1 MQAILNCYNFRP
13 LIQNRKTYCMSKRIP
28 FLFFLLFF
36 SNMLF
41 AQQAGISG
49 LVADTSSHSKVKNA
63 VVLLLSANDSVIK
76 KFTRTDQDGRF
87 SLHDIAKGPYIL
99 MVMHPLFAEYV
110 ENIDADDKQMNTGTI
125 AVTPKSK
132 LLEAVII
139 KSGSPIRIKGD
150 TTVYTA
156 DSFRVSANANVEEL
170 LKKLPGIQVD
180 KNGQIKAM
188 GETVEKVLVD
198 GEEFF
203 GDDPGMA
210 VKNLRADAVKEVQ
223 VFDKK
228 SEQAE
233 FTGIDDGNT
242 QKTINLKLKENKK
255 TGYFGKI
262 SVSGG
267 LLKDIEDRYNNN
279 IMFSTFKGKRKLSA
293 FLLQG
298 NTGQDGL
305 SWQDNEKYGGESDN
319 YSMSMDEDGGMMF
332 AWRGGGTDDEPE
344 VNTENGFIRNIN
356 AGVQYSNKWNDRHS
370 FNFSPK
376 YNSQVYDNTKTNFTQ
391 TQVLDPLTDKLILLN
406 EDATQVS
413 AVNRNNTKLRAIYD
427 IKIDSMN
434 SLKLTANANFYHTES
449 NESRI
454 ASTKGDTG
462 ELKNTSTRNTQAEN
476 DKTALSANI
485 IFKHKFRKARR
496 TLSFTTDW
504 KMIATNG
511 NNYLKSTNQS
521 YVNGLPASS
530 QVLDQLRENDKETN
544 NLSAKLVYTEPL
556 GKKYSMELGY
566 EFTYNAGNN
575 NQVTYSYSPATGK
588 YDATVDS
595 LTNDFNQLITI
606 HKPSVKLNYNFKKVK
621 ANIGS
626 GFGLTHF
633 DLLDNS
639 IGKDYIRNFT
649 NFFPSASINY
659 TYKQNHNFRI
669 NYNGSTKQPSI
680 SQLQPLTNNTDYF
693 NQYIGNPDLKPSFNN
708 NINISHNTYNFLKD
722 RWTYQSINFNQT
734 SNAIT
739 NNRIINTD
747 SAKTITQ
754 PINTNGNFSFNVWAG
769 GGFRIKKIDTR
780 FNINPNVNYSRF
792 ADVIN
797 NKTSYAN
804 NLSTGIGLY
813 ISKSKDKK
821 YDISLSNDFNYNT
834 NKTSQANSTIKY
846 FTNTLS
852 ADVTIYFKKVW
863 SISTDYQYYARQKTP
878 QFSNSL
884 NNQLWNARF
893 QRTFRNNEFT
903 AFIRV
908 RDILNQNIGI
918 ERNFYSNT
926 LTEERNDR
934 LKRYWLVGFTWDFK
948 NKGSKTN

>member
-1 MQAILNCYNFRP
+1 MF
-13 LIQNRKTYCMSKRIP
+13 KRISVS
-28 FLFFLLFF
+28 FIFLLFSQF
-36 SNMLF
+36 LF
-41 AQQAGISG
+41 AQQIEISG
-49 LVADTSSHSKVKNA
+49 KIADTTSKSNVRNA
-63 VVLLLSANDSVIK
+63 IVMLLSAKDSVIK
-76 KFTRTDQDGRF
+76 KYTRTDTEGKF
-87 SLHDIAKGPYIL
+87 SLDNITKGSYVL
-99 MVMHPLFAEYV
+99 MVMHPLFADYV
-110 ENIDADDKQMNTGTI
+110 DNVDIDGANIMVGTI

-139 KSGSPIRIKGD
+139 KSGSPIKIKGD
-150 TTVYTA
+150 TTIYTA
-156 DSFRVSANANVEEL
+156 DSFKVSANANVEEL

-267 LLKDIEDRYNNN
+267 LLKDIDDRYNNN
-279 IMFSTFKGKRKLSA
+279 LMFSTFKGKRKLSA
-293 FLLQG
+293 FLLNG

-305 SWQDNEKYGGESDN
+305 SWQDNEKFGGESDN

-332 AWRGGGTDDEPE
+332 AWRGGGTDDEPD

-356 AGVQYSNKWNDRHS
+356 AGVQYSNKWNDKHS

-376 YNSQVYDNTKTNFTQ
+376 YNNQVYDNTKTIFTQ
-391 TQVLDPLTDKLILLN
+391 TQILDTLTNNLVELN
-406 EDATQVS
+406 ENANQIS
-413 AVNRNNTKLRAIYD
+413 AVNRYNTKLRATYD

-434 SLKLTANANFYHTES
+434 SLKITANANFYHTES
-449 NESRI
+449 NEAKNAI
-454 ASTKGDTG
+454 TTGNTGD
-462 ELKNTSTRNTQAEN
+462 LKNTSSRNTESVN

-496 TLSFTTDW
+496 TLSFTADW
-504 KMIATNG
+504 KSLATEG
-511 NNYLKSTNQS
+511 NSYLKSVNQS
-521 YVNGLPASS
+521 YINGLPVTG
-530 QVLDQLRENDKETN
+530 QNLNQLKDNNKQTQ
-544 NLSAKLVYTEPL
+544 NLSSKLVYTEPL
-556 GKKYSMELGY
+556 SKKYSLELGY
-566 EFTYNAGNN
+566 EFTYISGNN
-575 NQVTYSYSPATGK
+575 NQVTYSYSPVSGK
-588 YDATVDS
+588 YDAQVDS
-595 LTNDFNQLITI
+595 LTNDFDQLITI
-606 HKPSVKLNYNFKKVK
+606 HKPSVKLNYSNKKIKV
-621 ANIGS
+621 NIGS

-633 DLLDNS
+633 DMLDNT
-639 IGKDYIRNFT
+639 INQDYIRNFT
-649 NFFPSASINY
+649 NFFPSASANY
-659 TYKQNHNFRI
+659 TYKPNHNFRF

-680 SQLQPLTNNTDYF
+680 NQLQPLTNNTDYY
-693 NQYIGNPDLKPSFNN
+693 NQYIGNPDLKPSFTNN
-708 NINISHNTYNFLKD
+708 FNISHNSYNFIKD
-722 RWTYQSINFNQT
+722 RWMYQSINFNQS

-754 PINTNGNFSFNVWAG
+754 PINTNGNYSFNIWAG
-769 GGFRIKKIDTR
+769 GGFKIKKIDTR
-780 FNINPNVNYSRF
+780 FNLNPNINYSRF

-797 NKTSYAN
+797 NKTSYSKNMSAG
-804 NLSTGIGLY
+804 LGIN

-821 YDISLSNDFNYNT
+821 YDISLNNDFNYNT
-834 NKTSQANSTIKY
+834 NKTSQANATIKY
-846 FTNTLS
+846 YTNTLT
-852 ADVTIYFKKVW
+852 ADVTIYIHKVW
-863 SISTDYQYYARQKTP
+863 SINTDYQFYARQKTA
-878 QFSNSL
+878 QFSNNL
-884 NNQLWNARF
+884 NNQTWNARL
-893 QRTFRNNEFT
+893 QKTFRNNEFT
-903 AFIRV
+903 AFIKV

-926 LTEERNDR
+926 LSEERNDR

-948 NKGSKTN
+948 NKASKGK

>member
-1 MQAILNCYNFRP
+1 MF
-13 LIQNRKTYCMSKRIP
+13 KRISVS
-28 FLFFLLFF
+28 FILLLFSQF
-36 SNMLF
+36 LF
-41 AQQAGISG
+41 AQQIEISG
-49 LVADTSSHSKVKNA
+49 KIADTSSQTNVRNA
-63 VVLLLSANDSVIK
+63 VVMLLSVKDSIIK
-76 KFTRTDQDGRF
+76 KYTRTDAAGAF
-87 SLHDIAKGPYIL
+87 SLDNISKGSYVL
-99 MVMHPLFAEYV
+99 MVMHPLFADYV
-110 ENIDADDKQMNTGTI
+110 DNVDIDGANIMVGTI

-139 KSGSPIRIKGD
+139 KSGSPIKIKGD
-150 TTVYTA
+150 TTIYTA
-156 DSFRVSANANVEEL
+156 DSFKVSANANVEEL

-267 LLKDIEDRYNNN
+267 LLKDIDDRYNNN

-293 FLLQG
+293 FILNG

-305 SWQDNEKYGGESDN
+305 SWQDNEKFGGESDN

-356 AGVQYSNKWNDRHS
+356 AGVQYSNKWNDKHS

-376 YNSQVYDNTKTNFTQ
+376 YNNQVYDNTKTIFTQ
-391 TQVLDPLTDKLILLN
+391 TQILDTLTNNLVELN
-406 EDATQVS
+406 ENANQVS
-413 AVNRNNTKLRAIYD
+413 AVNRYNTKLRATYD

-449 NESRI
+449 NELKN
-454 ASTKGDTG
+454 AVTTGNAGD
-462 ELKNTSTRNTQAEN
+462 LKNTSSRNTESVN
-476 DKTALSANI
+476 DKTAISANI

-496 TLSFTTDW
+496 TLSLTADW
-504 KMIATNG
+504 KSLATEG
-511 NNYLKSTNQS
+511 NSYLKSVNQS
-521 YVNGLPASS
+521 YINGLPVTG
-530 QVLDQLRENDKETN
+530 QNLNQLKDNNKQTQ
-544 NLSAKLVYTEPL
+544 NLSSKIIYTEPL
-556 GKKYSMELGY
+556 GKKYSLELGY
-566 EFTYNAGNN
+566 EFTYISGNN
-575 NQVTYSYSPATGK
+575 NQVTYSYSPVSGK
-588 YDATVDS
+588 YDAQVDS
-595 LTNDFNQLITI
+595 LTNDFDQLITI
-606 HKPSVKLNYNFKKVK
+606 HKPSVKLNYSNKKIKV
-621 ANIGS
+621 NIGS

-633 DLLDNS
+633 DMLDNT
-639 IGKDYIRNFT
+639 INKDYIRNFT
-649 NFFPSASINY
+649 NFFPSASANY
-659 TYKQNHNFRI
+659 TYKPNHNFRF

-680 SQLQPLTNNTDYF
+680 NQLQPLTNNTDYY
-693 NQYIGNPDLKPSFNN
+693 NQYIGNPDLKPSFTNN
-708 NINISHNTYNFLKD
+708 FNISHNSYDFIKD
-722 RWTYQSINFNQT
+722 RWMYQSINFNQST
-734 SNAIT
+734 NAIT

-754 PINTNGNFSFNVWAG
+754 PINTNGNYSFNIWAG
-769 GGFRIKKIDTR
+769 GGFKIKKIDTR
-780 FNINPNVNYSRF
+780 FNLNPNINYSRF

-797 NKTSYAN
+797 NKTSYSKNMSAG
-804 NLSTGIGLY
+804 LGIN

-821 YDISLSNDFNYNT
+821 YDISLNNDFNYNT
-834 NKTSQANSTIKY
+834 NKTSQANATIKY
-846 FTNTLS
+846 YTNTLT
-852 ADVTIYFKKVW
+852 ADVTIYIHKVW
-863 SISTDYQYYARQKTP
+863 SINTDYQFYARQKTE
-878 QFSNSL
+878 QFSNNL
-884 NNQLWNARF
+884 NNQTWNARL
-893 QRTFRNNEFT
+893 QKTFRNNEFT
-903 AFIRV
+903 AFIKV

-926 LTEERNDR
+926 LSEERNDR

-948 NKGSKTN
+948 NKAPKNK

>member
-1 MQAILNCYNFRP
+1 MF
-13 LIQNRKTYCMSKRIP
+13 KRISVS
-28 FLFFLLFF
+28 FIFLLFSQF
-36 SNMLF
+36 LF
-41 AQQAGISG
+41 AQQIEISG
-49 LVADTSSHSKVKNA
+49 KIADTTSKSNVRNA
-63 VVLLLSANDSVIK
+63 IVMLLSAKDSVIK
-76 KFTRTDQDGRF
+76 KYARTDAAGTF
-87 SLHDIAKGPYIL
+87 SLDNISKGSYVL
-99 MVMHPLFAEYV
+99 MVMHPLFADYV
-110 ENIDADDKQMNTGTI
+110 DNVDIDGANIMVGTI

-139 KSGSPIRIKGD
+139 KSGSPIKIKGD
-150 TTVYTA
+150 TTIYTA
-156 DSFRVSANANVEEL
+156 DSFKVSANANVEEL

-267 LLKDIEDRYNNN
+267 LLKDIDDRYNNN
-279 IMFSTFKGKRKLSA
+279 LMFSTFKGKRKLSA
-293 FLLQG
+293 FLLNG

-305 SWQDNEKYGGESDN
+305 SWQDNEKFGGESDN

-332 AWRGGGTDDEPE
+332 AWRGGGTDDEPD

-356 AGVQYSNKWNDRHS
+356 AGVQYSNKWNDKHS

-376 YNSQVYDNTKTNFTQ
+376 YNNQVYDNTKTIFTQ
-391 TQVLDPLTDKLILLN
+391 TQILDTLTNNLVELN
-406 EDATQVS
+406 ENANQIS
-413 AVNRNNTKLRAIYD
+413 AVNRYNTKLRATYD

-434 SLKLTANANFYHTES
+434 SLKITANANFYHTES
-449 NESRI
+449 NEAKNAI
-454 ASTKGDTG
+454 TTGNTGD
-462 ELKNTSTRNTQAEN
+462 LKNTSSRNTESVN

-496 TLSFTTDW
+496 TLSFTADW
-504 KMIATNG
+504 KSLATEG
-511 NNYLKSTNQS
+511 NSYLKSVNQS
-521 YVNGLPASS
+521 YINGLPVTG
-530 QVLDQLRENDKETN
+530 QNLNQLKDNNKQTQ
-544 NLSAKLVYTEPL
+544 NLSSKLVYTEPL
-556 GKKYSMELGY
+556 SKKYSLELGY
-566 EFTYNAGNN
+566 EFTYISGNN
-575 NQVTYSYSPATGK
+575 NQVTYSYSPVSGK
-588 YDATVDS
+588 YDAQVDS
-595 LTNDFNQLITI
+595 LTNDFDQLITI
-606 HKPSVKLNYNFKKVK
+606 HKPSVKLNYSNKKIKV
-621 ANIGS
+621 NIGS

-633 DLLDNS
+633 DMLDNT
-639 IGKDYIRNFT
+639 INQDYIRNFT
-649 NFFPSASINY
+649 NFFPSASANY
-659 TYKQNHNFRI
+659 TYKPNHNFRF

-680 SQLQPLTNNTDYF
+680 NQLQPLTNNTDYY
-693 NQYIGNPDLKPSFNN
+693 NQYIGNPDLKPSFTNN
-708 NINISHNTYNFLKD
+708 FNISHNSYNFIKD
-722 RWTYQSINFNQT
+722 RWMYQSINFNQS

-754 PINTNGNFSFNVWAG
+754 PINTNGNYSFNIWAG
-769 GGFRIKKIDTR
+769 GGFKIKKIDTR
-780 FNINPNVNYSRF
+780 FNLNPNINYSRF

-797 NKTSYAN
+797 NKTSYSKNMSAG
-804 NLSTGIGLY
+804 LGIN

-821 YDISLSNDFNYNT
+821 YDISLNNDFNYNT
-834 NKTSQANSTIKY
+834 NKTSQANATIKY
-846 FTNTLS
+846 YTNTLT
-852 ADVTIYFKKVW
+852 ADVTIYIHKVW
-863 SISTDYQYYARQKTP
+863 SINTDYQFYARQKTA
-878 QFSNSL
+878 QFSNNL
-884 NNQLWNARF
+884 NNQTWNARL
-893 QRTFRNNEFT
+893 QKTFRNNEFT
-903 AFIRV
+903 AFIKV

-926 LTEERNDR
+926 LSEERNDR

-948 NKGSKTN
+948 NKAPKGK

>member
-1 MQAILNCYNFRP
+1 MF
-13 LIQNRKTYCMSKRIP
+13 KRISVS
-28 FLFFLLFF
+28 FIFLLFSQF
-36 SNMLF
+36 LF
-41 AQQAGISG
+41 AQQIEISG
-49 LVADTSSHSKVKNA
+49 KIADTTSKSNVRNA
-63 VVLLLSANDSVIK
+63 IVMLLSAKDSVIK
-76 KFTRTDQDGRF
+76 KYTRTDTEGKF
-87 SLHDIAKGPYIL
+87 SLDNITKGSYVL
-99 MVMHPLFAEYV
+99 MVMHPLFADYV
-110 ENIDADDKQMNTGTI
+110 DNVDIDGANIMVGTI

-139 KSGSPIRIKGD
+139 KSGSPIKIKGD
-150 TTVYTA
+150 TTIYTA
-156 DSFRVSANANVEEL
+156 DSFKVSANANVEEL

-267 LLKDIEDRYNNN
+267 LLKDIDDRYNNN
-279 IMFSTFKGKRKLSA
+279 LMFSTFKGKRKLSA
-293 FLLQG
+293 FLLNG

-305 SWQDNEKYGGESDN
+305 SWQDNEKFGGESDN

-332 AWRGGGTDDEPE
+332 AWRGGGTDDEPD

-356 AGVQYSNKWNDRHS
+356 AGVQYSNKWNDKHS

-376 YNSQVYDNTKTNFTQ
+376 YNNQVYDNTKTIFTQ
-391 TQVLDPLTDKLILLN
+391 TQILDTLTNNLVELN
-406 EDATQVS
+406 ENANQIS
-413 AVNRNNTKLRAIYD
+413 AVNRYNTKLRATYD

-434 SLKLTANANFYHTES
+434 SLKITANANFYHTES
-449 NESRI
+449 NEAKNAI
-454 ASTKGDTG
+454 TTGNTGD
-462 ELKNTSTRNTQAEN
+462 LKNTSSRNTESVN

-496 TLSFTTDW
+496 TLSFTADW
-504 KMIATNG
+504 KSLATEG
-511 NNYLKSTNQS
+511 NSYLKSVNQS
-521 YVNGLPASS
+521 YINGLPVTG
-530 QVLDQLRENDKETN
+530 QNLNQLKDNNKQTQ
-544 NLSAKLVYTEPL
+544 NLSSKLVYTEPL
-556 GKKYSMELGY
+556 SKKYSLELGY
-566 EFTYNAGNN
+566 EFTYISGNN
-575 NQVTYSYSPATGK
+575 NQVTYSYSPVSGK
-588 YDATVDS
+588 YDAQVDS
-595 LTNDFNQLITI
+595 LTNDFDQLITI
-606 HKPSVKLNYNFKKVK
+606 HKPSVKLNYSNKKIKV
-621 ANIGS
+621 NIGS

-633 DLLDNS
+633 DMLDNT
-639 IGKDYIRNFT
+639 INQDYIRNFT
-649 NFFPSASINY
+649 NFFPSASANY
-659 TYKQNHNFRI
+659 TYKPNHNFRF

-680 SQLQPLTNNTDYF
+680 NQLQPLTNNTDYY
-693 NQYIGNPDLKPSFNN
+693 NQYIGNPDLKPSFTNN
-708 NINISHNTYNFLKD
+708 FNISHNSYNFIKD
-722 RWTYQSINFNQT
+722 RWMYQSINFNQS

-754 PINTNGNFSFNVWAG
+754 PINTNGNYSFNIWAG
-769 GGFRIKKIDTR
+769 GGFKIKKIDTR
-780 FNINPNVNYSRF
+780 FNLNPNINYSRF

-797 NKTSYAN
+797 NKTSYSKNMSAG
-804 NLSTGIGLY
+804 LGIN

-821 YDISLSNDFNYNT
+821 YDISLNNDFNYNT
-834 NKTSQANSTIKY
+834 NKTSQANATIKY
-846 FTNTLS
+846 YTNTLT
-852 ADVTIYFKKVW
+852 ADVTIYIHKVW
-863 SISTDYQYYARQKTP
+863 SINTDYQFYARQKTA
-878 QFSNSL
+878 QFSNNL
-884 NNQLWNARF
+884 NNQTWNARL
-893 QRTFRNNEFT
+893 QKTFRNNEFT
-903 AFIRV
+903 AFIKV

-926 LTEERNDR
+926 LSEERNDR

-948 NKGSKTN
+948 NKAPKGK